1 MSYTS
6 LVELKKYMPSE
17 TILQLTDDA
26 NVGSIEE
33 EIVDEAISQAQVM
46 IDGYLK
52 GRYPDDIA
60 DADVPALI
68 QDIATKIAAYNLY
81 RRKLATTLPEALSTD
96 YKYAISVLK
105 DIQSGKITP
114 FPVADEPVVI
124 KSNKTSDSKYYNTD
138 KWGTYWN
145 D

>member
-26 NVGSIEE
+26 NVGSICD

-68 QDIATKIAAYNLY
+68 QDIATKLAAYNLY